1 VEWASANDIKT
12 SKCELAHLGAKFG
25 RGVIANEDIKTGDVP
40 ISVPESLVFL
50 PERSR
55 ISEALGET
63 GLCHGAH
70 PGMETCGLVI
80 AIMLEFIVGAS
91 SPGSSLHTPYFDN
104 LKHSAN
110 HPVLWEKRELAL
122 LNGTR
127 TLTHL
132 FPEIISESKSGADE
146 TLHVG
151 DPLLPEIPI
160 PGHLER
166 WFFHVVQPFFRTVL
180 NSTMLEEADISTE
193 QLFGLYRWAAIVV
206 SSNSYELGD
215 DRYQGMVPMWDMVNH
230 ASSSNLTNV
239 KLAYNTESARFEMV
253 ATRPVGKGEQLFVS
267 YGDLPNAELL
277 RRYAFI
283 DGSARALSSSE
294 IPFEYVVKAA
304 AGAASSS
311 SSSSSFSAS
320 IEELAER
327 LSFIRRCK
335 LIPSVSGSQHHQQ
348 QLQEEQNQEKL
359 RAAAG
364 DQEAP
369 TPPLHTKMQPRG
381 GARGR
386 GDFSEYFEVKS
397 DGGAEWEMLEC
408 LRLLM
413 LPKDSYDSFVAELND
428 RIKASPISAGVGA
441 GGSSSFPRVEIPP
454 NFKATLENLASMKLR
469 DFPVEDETIATSYYP
484 DISTEEVQRDARKRA
499 AARIVGEEKDC
510 LRAHIAWLERLQLDV
525 VAKACGELWDCITPR
540 LCIMLP
546 KNQTKNNSNSA

>member
-1 VEWASANDIKT
+1 
-12 SKCELAHLGAKFG
+12 
-25 RGVIANEDIKTGDVP
+25 
-40 ISVPESLVFL
+40 
-50 PERSR
+50 
-55 ISEALGET
+55 
-63 GLCHGAH
+63 
-70 PGMETCGLVI
+70 
-80 AIMLEFIVGAS
+80 
-91 SPGSSLHTPYFDN
+91 LHTPYFDN

-441 GGSSSFPRVEIPP
+441 GGSSPFPRVEIPP